1 MSAAIMLCVW
11 YECWNTV
18 LFSIDAK
25 FVGNPRPTLVSGVA
39 RSEVLLGHHKGRAKR
54 TAKILLINIHKTRIL
69 WYPSLRG
76 GTTCFRYVTRKRI
89 ITNIPI
95 AHVIHRLYAGFLT
108 DRHWTVV
115 RNLKLRRG
123 LLIVQLKAS
132 SILVQ
137 FIENDR
143 NKV

>member
-1 MSAAIMLCVW
+1 MASCKQLR
-11 YECWNTV
+11 T
-18 LFSIDAK
+18 SI
-25 FVGNPRPTLVSGVA
+25 VQGQ
-39 RSEVLLGHHKGRAKR
+39 
-54 TAKILLINIHKTRIL
+54 
-69 WYPSLRG
+69 G

>member
-54 TAKILLINIHKTRIL
+54 TAKILLINIHKTRI
-69 WYPSLRG
+69 
-76 GTTCFRYVTRKRI
+76 
-89 ITNIPI
+89 
-95 AHVIHRLYAGFLT
+95 
-108 DRHWTVV
+108 
-115 RNLKLRRG
+115 
-123 LLIVQLKAS
+123 
-132 SILVQ
+132 
-137 FIENDR
+137 
-143 NKV
+143 

>member
-1 MSAAIMLCVW
+1 MLL
-11 YECWNTV
+11 YRDFTRAD
-18 LFSIDAK
+18 L
-25 FVGNPRPTLVSGVA
+25 PSGESDHGGAVPD
-39 RSEVLLGHHKGRAKR
+39 LQLGKSRCH
-54 TAKILLINIHKTRIL
+54 
-69 WYPSLRG
+69 LRG

-123 LLIVQLKAS
+123 LLIVQLKES

>member
-1 MSAAIMLCVW
+1 MT
-11 YECWNTV
+11 ERN
-18 LFSIDAK
+18 
-25 FVGNPRPTLVSGVA
+25 
-39 RSEVLLGHHKGRAKR
+39 
-54 TAKILLINIHKTRIL
+54 AKIGPGT
-69 WYPSLRG
+69 WYMVRG

-95 AHVIHRLYAGFLT
+95 AHVIHRLYAG

>member
-1 MSAAIMLCVW
+1 MYHVRDRNVRYYAFTCYVTKACR
-11 YECWNTV
+11 T
-18 LFSIDAK
+18 
-25 FVGNPRPTLVSGVA
+25 PPA
-39 RSEVLLGHHKGRAKR
+39 RVV
-54 TAKILLINIHKTRIL
+54 
-69 WYPSLRG
+69 PRG

-137 FIENDR
+137 FIENYR
-143 NKV
+143 NKI